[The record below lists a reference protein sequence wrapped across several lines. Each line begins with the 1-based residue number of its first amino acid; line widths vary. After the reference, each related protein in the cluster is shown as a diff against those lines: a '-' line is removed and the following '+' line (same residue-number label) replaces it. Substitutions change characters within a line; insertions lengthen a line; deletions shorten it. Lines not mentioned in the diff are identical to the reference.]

1 MRGGPRIANR
11 IANLFGLGSRLG
23 VMMVAASLLVVS
35 AVRATEIEQLTD
47 KLPRAYLGEFLW
59 EGDKAVQNV
68 VITLESVRA
77 LNEQNVEALG
87 CGSYEI
93 NRQVTMIR
101 VRMFV
106 RLPDLYVE
114 IMELSPQGST
124 SFETDGS
131 HRGNLSKDLQS
142 IDTQWTTRGSGQR
155 GTLHLRAASSAV
167 CAPASSL

>member
-1 MRGGPRIANR
+1 MGWLRFTDVGGWI
-11 IANLFGLGSRLG
+11 SRL
-23 VMMVAASLLVVS
+23 VPMVAAASLLFAS
-35 AVRATEIEQLTD
+35 AVGAGEMSDLTQNM
-47 KLPRAYLGEFLW
+47 PRGYLGEFTW
-59 EGDKAVQNV
+59 DGDKTVQNV

-77 LNEQNVEALG
+77 LNDQNVEALG

-106 RLPDLYVE
+106 RLSDLYVE
-114 IMELSPQGST
+114 IMELSPQDST

-142 IDTQWTTRGSGQR
+142 IDTQWTTRGSDQR